1 MSSLRLALGLFHR
14 EQLPAFYRC
23 LGASWAPSR
32 SVHLSSPSSS
42 SSSGDKTGTDAA
54 HGLPLDPE
62 WAEMAKKQ
70 LKGADPQEKLT
81 WRTPEVC
88 SYINIYYN
96 YNSCSELMHI
106 HETCIYD
113 GVRGSM

>member
-1 MSSLRLALGLFHR
+1 MSSLRLALGLFNR

-32 SVHLSSPSSS
+32 SVHRSSPSSSSSS

-88 SYINIYYN
+88 SYYN
-96 YNSCSELMHI
+96 RIIIIIIFVVSLCIKFSCNTHLHL
-106 HETCIYD
+106 
-113 GVRGSM
+113 